1 MLPYQPNSDALLP
14 PPALPSLPAELFS
27 LVPLVGADPVFAKAF
42 FFSFFSDFS
51 LAFSEAGFVFG
62 DGLGEA
68 STTNAFLGLGFGIG
82 FGVPLGFGGWVA
94 AGFGVDVDVGV
105 DFGVGEGNSISLSAV
120 VATGFSSSA
129 SPSCDGPGS
138 TGRVACLGG
147 SDASFVHPPAAES
160 SALPSQTMLS
170 GFDDALAARLQRIS
184 PTISTKWARAI
195 KVTFRQKRQFFGI
208 VILTTNGHQLTRT
221 YTAIGWASVDGDS

>member
-14 PPALPSLPAELFS
+14 PPAPPSLPAELFS

-51 LAFSEAGFVFG
+51 FDFAGLALSLADGFGEAFATRTFFGAGFG
-62 DGLGEA
+62 M
-68 STTNAFLGLGFGIG
+68 G
-82 FGVPLGFGGWVA
+82 FGVGF
-94 AGFGVDVDVGV
+94 GFGVELAVGFAEGV
-105 DFGVGEGNSISLSAV
+105 GFGVGFDVDNSISLFAV

-138 TGRVACLGG
+138 TGGVACLGG
-147 SDASFVHPPAAES
+147 GDASFAHPPAAEF

-195 KVTFRQKRQFFGI
+195 RTTFRQNRAWARRELREKSGI
-208 VILTTNGHQLTRT
+208 
-221 YTAIGWASVDGDS
+221 S